1 MHVEIVEVGPRDG
14 LQNEKALLSPEDKAE
29 LIRRSTAAGL
39 RRVESV
45 SFVSSK
51 AVPQMA
57 AAEEVMARTE
67 RVPVLV
73 TAAWSSTPVD
83 SRAPSRPEWTR

>member
-1 MHVEIVEVGPRDG
+1 MNDDRFETWPHAYRRRHTEGRNRDIEIVEVGPRDG
-14 LQNEKALLSPEDKAE
+14 LQNEKALLSPEEKAE

-39 RRVESV
+39 RRIESV

-57 AAEEVMARTE
+57 GAEEVMAMTE
-67 RVPVLV
+67 RVPGC
-73 TAAWSSTPVD
+73 
-83 SRAPSRPEWTR
+83 